1 MSTRAFARTL
11 PDQVNFSPGNAPANQ
26 GNMTAMVL
34 LKTSDL
40 YGWFLAGNKAGSSVW
55 AMGRD
60 TGKWFTWNDFGAG
73 VTFDPAGHWCWV
85 GFTRGSGNA
94 RWHFKDY
101 TAGGA
106 WQHVDSGFNPGNGTG
121 PIDAIQVSGYG
132 GGGVHILGSVA
143 VAFTANSALS
153 DAAIQAACTSNAADA
168 LAAANWMTLWNQTS
182 TATAITDV
190 TGGGGNQSS
199 ITGTS
204 IDADEPP
211 SFNWSLGPSTTPVS
225 RTLSA
230 PWNVRSTVSRSLSA
244 PWSLRAAVS
253 RSLSM
258 PWTLRASVSGSLDVR
273 WAQRAVVAQSLS
285 VPWSVRGVVGGTL
298 DVRWALRSQI
308 STLLGTPWIVRKR
321 VTSNLQTLWVVEGAP
336 LPTTKVPS
344 VGTAALT
351 ERVTAYGPERITAYL

>member
-1 MSTRAFARTL
+1 MSTRAFTRTL
-11 PDQVNFSPGNAPANQ
+11 PDQVNFSPGSAPANQ
-26 GNMTAMVL
+26 GNITAMVL

-40 YGWFLAGNKAGSSVW
+40 YGWFLTGTKAGSSVW

-73 VTFDPAGHWCWV
+73 ITFDPAGHWCWV
-85 GFTRGSGNA
+85 GFTRSSGNA

-106 WQHVDSGFNPGNGTG
+106 WAHTDSGFNPGNGTG

-143 VAFTANSALS
+143 VAFTANSALA
-153 DAAIQAACTSNAADA
+153 DLAVEAACTSNAADA
-168 LAAANWMTLWNQTS
+168 LAVASWMTLWNQTS

-211 SFNWSLGPSTTPVS
+211 SFNWSLGPSTTPVG

-230 PWNVRSTVSRSLSA
+230 PWSVRGAVAQSLST
-244 PWSLRAAVS
+244 PWAVRES
-253 RSLSM
+253 IGR
-258 PWTLRASVSGSLDVR
+258 SLDVR
-273 WAQRAVVAQSLS
+273 WTQRGS
-285 VPWSVRGVVGGTL
+285 VGRTLNTPWNVRGVTGRTL
-298 DVRWALRSQI
+298 DLPWALRGQI
-308 STLLGTPWIVRKR
+308 SRTLGTPWTVRAK
-321 VTSNLQTLWVVEGAP
+321 VTSNMQLLWVVDGAP
-336 LPTTKVPS
+336 PSGERLPS
-344 VGTAALT
+344 VGAATLTDRITAYP
-351 ERVTAYGPERITAYL
+351 ERVTAYL